1 MNKHRI
7 WLGLA
12 LLSLAAAATLRP
24 ARALDVDKR
33 LLDVENKRVE
43 LIKKLKPA
51 VVSVMGRDPRTKN
64 VIGLGSGV
72 LIDEEG
78 YALTNFHVVS
88 AFGYVTPVMQ
98 CGLPDGTLYDC
109 VLVGLDPIGDISLI
123 KLLPA

>member
-1 MNKHRI
+1 MTKLYTT
-7 WLGLA
+7 LGLTLA
-12 LLSLAAAATLRP
+12 LTAAAFLPP
-24 ARALDVDKR
+24 AQAIPVDKR
-33 LLDVENKRVE
+33 LLDVEDQRSE

-72 LIDEEG
+72 LIDDEG

-109 VLVGLDPIGDISLI
+109 VLVGLDPI
-123 KLLPA
+123 